1 MAVNKVNYGDSTLID
16 LTGDTVTEET
26 LAEGVKAHDASGT
39 QITGKM
45 KAGDSGITV
54 ETIPVKDSTNAISSG
69 WAYNFKV
76 INDAV
81 LEEMVNQITQL
92 NEKITKLEERLGG
105 LTFKK
110 STTEPNVSTGENI
123 ITFVK

>member
-45 KAGDSGITV
+45 KASGITV
-54 ETIPVKDSTNAISSG
+54 DSTPTENSQNAVSSDG
-69 WAYNFKV
+69 VYKAIQALRKE
-76 INDAV
+76 I
-81 LEEMVNQITQL
+81 LEEV
-92 NEKITKLEERLGG
+92 LGN
-105 LTFKK
+105 LTFRK
-110 STTEPNVSTGENI
+110 SNTEPSVSTSENM

>member
-45 KAGDSGITV
+45 KASGITV

-92 NEKITKLEERLGG
+92 NEKITNLEERLGG

-110 STTEPNVSTGENI
+110 SNTEPSVSTSENM

>member
-45 KAGDSGITV
+45 KASGGITV

-92 NEKITKLEERLGG
+92 NEKITTLEEHLGG
-105 LTFKK
+105 LSFQK
-110 STTEPNVSTGENI
+110 STTEPSGSTDENT
-123 ITFVK
+123 ITFVG